1 MQTEEWGPPMHPYP
15 EDQALEMRVKGDLC
29 FKPEIAF
36 QLILSERKAFLHQP
50 KVASFSLWGK
60 WCKGMLE
67 TTFHTSGLY
76 EPLVHWNSF

>member
-1 MQTEEWGPPMHPYP
+1 
-15 EDQALEMRVKGDLC
+15 MRVKGDLC

-36 QLILSERKAFLHQP
+36 QQILSERKDFMHQP

-76 EPLVHWNSF
+76 EPLLHWNSLKQAQTKGEKTEHT